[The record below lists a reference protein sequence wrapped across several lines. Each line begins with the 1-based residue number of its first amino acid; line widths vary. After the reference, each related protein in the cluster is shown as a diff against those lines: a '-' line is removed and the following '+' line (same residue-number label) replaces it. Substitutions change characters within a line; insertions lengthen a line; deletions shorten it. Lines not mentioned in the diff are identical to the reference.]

1 MPGEMLRG
9 WEGKSILP
17 SVAEASV
24 DSKSWEQ
31 MTSSHTKDLRR
42 CHNRKDYQ
50 KMDALSITGGVLR
63 LQRWKGKPAPTG
75 PGGGGTQGRL
85 HEVLADPHP
94 LHAGFLHE
102 SSLIPKRQRGQFAC
116 TVRKDEG
123 NLHPR
128 TGHPLCFRSQTRRLL
143 IWLNLISHWAI
154 HLLTPSHARGT
165 RCLERC
171 PIVYIGRGE
180 TGIGTQIHLVL
191 KPIPSGELPGLRED
205 FWCWWLSH
213 RSNRWGGLWMFSRG
227 YIVPKLVKYFK
238 MMRQVVWKLSFT
250 ERP

>member
-75 PGGGGTQGRL
+75 PGGGGTQGHL
-85 HEVLADPHP
+85 HEVLADLRP

-102 SSLIPKRQRGQFAC
+102 SSLIPKRERGQFAC

-128 TGHPLCFRSQTRRLL
+128 TGHPLCFRSQTRRFIDMTKLDITL
-143 IWLNLISHWAI
+143 SYTFAHTFPWKRDQILRKVSNCIYRERWNWDWNPDP
-154 HLLTPSHARGT
+154 PSSKAHTFRRVART
-165 RCLERC
+165 Q
-171 PIVYIGRGE
+171 GRL
-180 TGIGTQIHLVL
+180 LVL
-191 KPIPSGELPGLRED
+191 
-205 FWCWWLSH
+205 
-213 RSNRWGGLWMFSRG
+213 
-227 YIVPKLVKYFK
+227 V
-238 MMRQVVWKLSFT
+238 T
-250 ERP
+250 EP